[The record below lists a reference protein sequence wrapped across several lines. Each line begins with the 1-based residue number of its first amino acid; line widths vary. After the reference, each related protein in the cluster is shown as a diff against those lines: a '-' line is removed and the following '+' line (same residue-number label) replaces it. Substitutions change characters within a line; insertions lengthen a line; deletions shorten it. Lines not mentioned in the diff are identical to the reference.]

1 MRLFRPRSRQGR
13 RRLMRARQ
21 RRWPPGAYR
30 GEVTVG
36 MLRNWR
42 AIRIEPTYI
51 KIGKAV
57 LDPVDEIDAWG

>member
-36 MLRNWR
+36 MR